1 MLRSS
6 PRQQVN
12 IISAFID
19 GNMIY
24 GSDQER
30 SDHLREFSGG
40 RLRTGK
46 GDLLPVSYG
55 YVTLLDMF
63 DLLLNYFFSSDL

>member
-55 YVTLLDMF
+55 YVTLLDIIK
-63 DLLLNYFFSSDL
+63 Y